1 MKVRGRLSQPHPEV
15 PLVNIGYTYDN
26 SDGRGELIAER
37 ESKTRLIVHDPIR
50 WKLIEETAQWRTS
63 RTTSS

>member
-1 MKVRGRLSQPHPEV
+1 MLKHFADGAWIKPAHEESEFKKVGISQPHPEV
-15 PLVNIGYTYDN
+15 PLVIIGYTYDN

-50 WKLIEETAQWRTS
+50 
-63 RTTSS
+63 